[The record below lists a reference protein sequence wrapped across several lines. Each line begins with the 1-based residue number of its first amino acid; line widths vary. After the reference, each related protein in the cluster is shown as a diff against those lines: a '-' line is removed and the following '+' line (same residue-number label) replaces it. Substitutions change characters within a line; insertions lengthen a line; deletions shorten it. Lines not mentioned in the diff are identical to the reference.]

1 MLKNLPVYGCA
12 DSAGSA
18 ANYRLAAEHSWK
30 DGADGIYLFN
40 FFCPREGFVEPPFE
54 ALKELGD
61 LQKLQATR

>member
-18 ANYRLAAEHSWK
+18 ANYRLAAEHFWT

-61 LQKLQATR
+61 LQTLQATR